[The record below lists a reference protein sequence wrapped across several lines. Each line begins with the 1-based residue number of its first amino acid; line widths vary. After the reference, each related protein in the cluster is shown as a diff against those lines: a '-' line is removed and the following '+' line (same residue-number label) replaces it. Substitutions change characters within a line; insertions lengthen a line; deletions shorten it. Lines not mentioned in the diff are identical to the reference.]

1 MLRSL
6 LLTDDNNT
14 VRIVTRNFKD
24 LEVELEHFSE
34 LSAALTNLPK
44 NRYDAIVV
52 DDCIDEAHRVIEK
65 ALDLP
70 SCSKSVRIALAD
82 PGAPLNAIFK
92 TGTQVILYKPLSN
105 ERVRHG
111 LRAVR
116 NLMARDRRRGSKRI
130 PIVVSARISP
140 RHARNAAKQVLI
152 ADLSDAGAAIHFES
166 QDMPMSGTLNLEFAL
181 PGNPDR
187 IHSLAEIVWRDNEGN
202 AGLRFIDM
210 PSFARKQLCQWL
222 KDNAEKEANASAMGN
237 SAGV

>member
-6 LLTDDNNT
+6 LLTDDDNT
-14 VRIVTRNFKD
+14 VRIITRNFKD

-34 LSAALTNLPK
+34 LNVALTCLPK

-52 DDCIDEAHRVIEK
+52 DDCIDEGHRVIEK
-65 ALDLP
+65 AIDLA
-70 SCSKSVRIALAD
+70 SCSKSIRIALAD
-82 PGAPLNAIFK
+82 PGAPLNVIFK

-140 RHARNAAKQVLI
+140 RHARGAARQVLI
-152 ADLSDAGAAIHFES
+152 ADLSDAGAAIHFEAH
-166 QDMPMSGTLNLEFAL
+166 DMPASGTLNLEFAL
-181 PGNPDR
+181 PGNPEP
-187 IHSLAEIVWRDNEGN
+187 IHSLAEIVWRDNQGN
-202 AGLRFIDM
+202 AGLRFLDM
-210 PSFARKQLCQWL
+210 PSFARKQLLQWL
-222 KDNAEKEANASAMGN
+222 KENAQMEPNSAAIAN
-237 SAGV
+237 SAGK